1 MRASLK
7 PAAAARKRSVSGCS
21 GRSWVRSRMNTSR
34 KPSAEAG
41 FTVSSTSSPPG
52 RSARWASASSAART
66 GGGRCSATCAAKT
79 APEAA
84 RCLASKELH
93 EVALDDVEALARGTP
108 APRGRCLRRPAP
120 RCPPRAAA
128 SRNSPRPQPRST
140 TGALPAQQLDVVG
153 LSRADVLARAAE
165 AVLEGGVGRV
175 RRRPRRRARD
185 LRAAGPAPGGPR
197 AARAPP
203 PRGPRG
209 GRAAR
214 GARRAGPASRRDGGR
229 RPRGPARPRWGPG
242 PRACRRGRRSRARP
256 AARSGPGPRTSR
268 AGARGAAPR
277 ARGGRSGAG
286 RGRR

>member
-7 PAAAARKRSVSGCS
+7 PAAAARKRRVSGCS

-34 KPSAEAG
+34 KPRAEAG
-41 FTVSSTSSPPG
+41 FTVSSTRSPPG
-52 RSARWASASSAART
+52 RSTRWASARSAART

-79 APEAA
+79 APETA
-84 RCLASKELH
+84 RVLAPEELH
-93 EVALDDVEALARGTP
+93 EVALDDVEAPPAALPHRVGVAFD
-108 APRGRCLRRPAP
+108 APRLDARRAQEIEELAP
-120 RCPPRAAA
+120 AAA
-128 SRNSPRPQPRST
+128 EVDD
-140 TGALPAQQLDVVG
+140 GALPAEELDVVG
-153 LSRADVLARAAE
+153 LSRADVLPRAPE

-175 RRRPRRRARD
+175 RRRPAPPSGRPAG
-185 LRAAGPAPGGPR
+185 AGPAPGGPP
-197 AARAPP
+197 AAPAPP

-214 GARRAGPASRRDGGR
+214 GAPRGGPASRRDGGR

-277 ARGGRSGAG
+277 ARGGRSGDG